1 MLKKVFIP
9 MVLGA
14 LFLGSCKQDDRDEP
28 QELSVTKDIQKLN
41 ATSYDKWVYFSFGKG
56 EIVEVADPENDLSW
70 DIALQRWYIK
80 TNSGTSGKKGK
91 GGAINTKATNWN
103 LVSTAPIG
111 NYKVDQMGILK
122 GWDVINNVETKKE
135 GSFSQ
140 EASLY
145 VDYISGGKYKV
156 RNEVYVLKTAN
167 GGYAKIQFYDY
178 TNEKLKGGYPSFR
191 YKLSTDGKF

>member
-91 GGAINTKATNWN
+91 GGAINTKATN
-103 LVSTAPIG
+103 
-111 NYKVDQMGILK
+111 
-122 GWDVINNVETKKE
+122 
-135 GSFSQ
+135 
-140 EASLY
+140 
-145 VDYISGGKYKV
+145 
-156 RNEVYVLKTAN
+156 
-167 GGYAKIQFYDY
+167 
-178 TNEKLKGGYPSFR
+178 
-191 YKLSTDGKF
+191 